1 MICNEDGGEMS
12 PDFLYHVTVIIQAM
26 PIEHNRTKICNQN
39 IVINRMIDVR
49 LPNMIEN
56 QLKFTKKSQ

>member
-39 IVINRMIDVR
+39 IVINRMIVSDC
-49 LPNMIEN
+49 
-56 QLKFTKKSQ
+56 QT